1 MTSDPTPQDPL
12 LHLLDAG
19 LAQARQGLEALC
31 ADAAARQAIAA
42 AIGLLVQTLRLGG
55 RVIACGNGGSMCEAM
70 HFADELTGRYR
81 QDRPALPATAIAD
94 PGHLTGVGNDF
105 GFDQVFARHVQAHG
119 RPGDC
124 LVALSTSGRSANVI
138 EAARTARALGMSVI
152 GLTGLGGL
160 SGLSSPSGQASP
172 SDQPQATLGPLCT
185 VHLCT
190 PAGRWADR
198 VQELHL
204 LVLHLL
210 VEGVERQLF
219 GASAAPLPP
228 AATPGAATP

>member
-1 MTSDPTPQDPL
+1 MTSSPTPQDSLLPL
-12 LHLLDAG
+12 LEAG
-19 LAQARQGLEALC
+19 LAQARQGLDALC
-31 ADAAARQAIAA
+31 ADATTRQAIAA
-42 AIGLLVQTLRLGG
+42 AIGLLVHTLRLGG
-55 RVIACGNGGSMCEAM
+55 QVIACGNGGSMCEAM

-119 RPGDC
+119 RAGDC

-138 EAARTARALGMSVI
+138 EAARAARALGLSVI
-152 GLTGLGGL
+152 GLTGH
-160 SGLSSPSGQASP
+160 A
-172 SDQPQATLGPLCT
+172 DAALGPLCT

-190 PAGRWADR
+190 PAGHWADR

-219 GASAAPLPP
+219 GEAAMPLSPSP
-228 AATPGAATP
+228 ARGPDAP